1 MKEFLIFTDGDVDLP
16 APYDAEVGMLPQYY
30 YFDENMVYGDEQIL
44 SRDEFFRQL
53 SDRRAYT
60 AGVNPDLVT
69 RRFEETIQ
77 TGKDILCIA
86 VSSGL
91 SGSYNTICMVADH
104 LKEQYPESNIVV
116 IDSLSAS
123 LGSGFLCVDAV
134 EMKKQGKTL
143 SETAEEI
150 RKRIELIDIFFIVDD
165 FKYLVQGGRVSPAV
179 GKIGDILD
187 IKVILTMKE
196 GRIEPYRK
204 NRGISTALRNIQ
216 RLAGAGE
223 TARLGAIY
231 VGNQEMFDKCKSLV
245 NADSEAAL
253 NLIVSSHVGPNA
265 TGIAIEWADR
275 RPF

>member
-179 GKIGDILD
+179 GD
-187 IKVILTMKE
+187 
-196 GRIEPYRK
+196 RK
-204 NRGISTALRNIQ
+204 S
-216 RLAGAGE
+216 
-223 TARLGAIY
+223 
-231 VGNQEMFDKCKSLV
+231 VV
-245 NADSEAAL
+245 
-253 NLIVSSHVGPNA
+253 
-265 TGIAIEWADR
+265 
-275 RPF
+275 